1 MARASSKLSCG
12 MKVDDETIRWCSWL
26 LVVSSLRS
34 STIGRVVRLRSVSNG
49 HGGGEGLS
57 FVSWL
62 GVSRRV
68 AWGTTSHGEE
78 VVLMICEWVNGRRHS
93 C

>member
-1 MARASSKLSCG
+1 MARASGKLSCG
-12 MKVDDETIRWCSWL
+12 MKVDDEAIRWCSWL
-26 LVVSSLRS
+26 LVISSSCS

-49 HGGGEGLS
+49 HSGGEGLS

-62 GVSRRV
+62 RVSRRV
-68 AWGTTSHGEE
+68 TGSKTSHGEE
-78 VVLMICEWVNGRRHS
+78 VVLMCEWVNGRRHS